1 MFSKKVLTGM
11 LAAIMA
17 LPLAGCGFFAPQG
30 PHAPAELQ
38 DFEPLVK
45 AKVSWSRNVG
55 DNSGHLV
62 PAVTDNAV
70 YAAGENK
77 VYRLDRNTGDEVW
90 SVKTGADVTA
100 GVGTDGNY
108 LAVVTELGE
117 LEVYDAEGSLAWKV
131 RLSAETQ
138 IAPLVGQGLVVVST
152 ADTRVTAFDLIT
164 GQRAWHY
171 QGQTAALTVN
181 TFKQM
186 CWSPAGILIGQANG
200 RLLALGADG
209 RVVFDA
215 VIGQAHGITEVERL
229 IDVVGRPWV
238 DQQLMC
244 ASAYQGGVVCMGAM
258 NGRPV
263 WDTKVSAVTGPV
275 SDAQLMYVVD
285 EEGYIHAYNRFNGR
299 EAWVNTD
306 FKYREVAQPIRVGG
320 TLAVADLEGV
330 VSLLNPSNGLVVGRT
345 ALDGAVRAPAAQH
358 GYGAIFQTVEGQ
370 VAYVLQE
377 SLED

>member
-1 MFSKKVLTGM
+1 MFSKKILTGM
-11 LAAIMA
+11 LAVAIA
-17 LPLAGCGFFAPQG
+17 LPLAGCGLFAPQG
-30 PHAPAELQ
+30 AHAPAELK

-45 AKVSWSRNVG
+45 AKVSWSRHVG
-55 DNSGHLV
+55 ENSGYLI

-70 YAAGENK
+70 YAAGEDK
-77 VYRLDRNTGDEVW
+77 IYRLDRNTGDEIW
-90 SVKTGADVTA
+90 SVEAGAEITA
-100 GVGTDGNY
+100 GIGTDGNY
-108 LAVVTELGE
+108 VAVVTELGE

-138 IAPLVGQGLVVVST
+138 IPPLVGQGLVVVST

-171 QGQTAALTVN
+171 QGQTAALTVS

-186 CWSPAGILIGQANG
+186 SWAPAGILIGQANG
-200 RLLALGADG
+200 RLLALGRDG
-209 RVVFDA
+209 RVVFDL
-215 VIGQAHGITEVERL
+215 VIAQPHGITEVERL

-244 ASAYQGGVVCMGAM
+244 AAAYQGGVMCMGAM
-258 NGRPV
+258 NGRPI
-263 WDTKVSAVTGPV
+263 WEAKVSAVTGPV
-275 SDAQLMYVVD
+275 ADSQMVYTVD
-285 EEGYIHAYNRFNGR
+285 EEGFIHAYNRFNGR

-306 FKYREVAQPIRVGG
+306 FKYREVSQPIPVGR
-320 TLAVADLEGV
+320 TLAVADMDGV

-345 ALDGAVRAPAAQH
+345 ELDGAVRAPAAPF
-358 GYGAIFQTVEGQ
+358 GYGAVFQTAEGE

>member
-11 LAAIMA
+11 VAAIMA
-17 LPLAGCGFFAPQG
+17 LPLTGCGFFAPQG
-30 PHAPAELQ
+30 PHAPTELQ
-38 DFEPLVK
+38 EFEPLVK
-45 AKVSWSRNVG
+45 AKVSWSRDVG
-55 DNSGHLV
+55 ENSGYLV

-77 VYRLDRNTGDEVW
+77 IYRLDRNTGDEVW
-90 SVKTGADVTA
+90 SVETGANVTA

-117 LEVYDAEGSLAWKV
+117 VEVYDAEGSLAWKA

-171 QGQTAALTVN
+171 QGQTAALTVD

-186 CWSPAGILIGQANG
+186 AWAPAGILIGQANG
-200 RLLALGADG
+200 RLLALGVDG

-263 WDTKVSAVTGPV
+263 WEAKVSAVTGPV
-275 SDAQLMYVVD
+275 SDAQMMYVVD
-285 EEGYIHAYNRFNGR
+285 EEGYVHAYNRYNGR

-306 FKYREVAQPIRVGG
+306 FKYREVSQPIRIGG
-320 TLAVADLEGV
+320 TVAVADLEGV

-345 ALDGAVRAPAAQH
+345 ELSGAVRAPAAQF
-358 GYGAIFQTVEGQ
+358 GYGAIFQTVEGE